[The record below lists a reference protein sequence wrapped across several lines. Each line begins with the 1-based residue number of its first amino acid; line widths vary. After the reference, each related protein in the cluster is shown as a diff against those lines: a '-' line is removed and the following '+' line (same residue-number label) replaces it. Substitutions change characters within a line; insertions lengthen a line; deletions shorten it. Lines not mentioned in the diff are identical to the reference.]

1 MNFSLGEEDRLWQE
15 PEKESRPNIL
25 RYGIFAV
32 FLLGVLIGLWFL
44 ISPSHQ
50 GHNTA
55 DLPLVK
61 ADPEPYKMK
70 AENQGVPSVKHQ
82 DKLVY
87 GRIRSDKA
95 EPVAEH
101 ILPDPELPMPELK
114 EDAAPLKMVEQYA
127 PQDVDPG
134 KIVEV
139 TEDALE
145 SAALTS
151 IADLID
157 EGESA
162 PKVPEK
168 NVSKGKVYIQLGSL
182 KSYDQAESEWKRL
195 SKKHADELGKYE
207 PVIQKVDLGADQG
220 IYYRLRTGP
229 FEDTEKASAIC
240 ESLKGQKVGCVVV
253 K

>member
-1 MNFSLGEEDRLWQE
+1 MDFSLKEEDRLWQE
-15 PEKESRPNIL
+15 PEKESNPNIL
-25 RYGIFAV
+25 RYGVFAAIFVA
-32 FLLGVLIGLWFL
+32 VLIGLWFL

-50 GHNTA
+50 GHNA
-55 DLPLVK
+55 VDLPLVK

-87 GRIRSDKA
+87 GRIRSDKV

-101 ILPDPELPMPELK
+101 ILPDPEQPMPELK
-114 EDAAPLKMVEQYA
+114 EDTPLKMVEEYA

-134 KIVEV
+134 KVVEMV
-139 TEDALE
+139 EEEAEPAL
-145 SAALTS
+145 SS

-162 PKVPEK
+162 PAKAPETP
-168 NVSKGKVYIQLGSL
+168 VVKGNTYIQLGSL
-182 KSYDQAESEWKRL
+182 KSYDQAESEWERL
-195 SKKHADELGKYE
+195 SKKHADQLGKCK
-207 PVIQKVDLGADQG
+207 PVIQKVDLGAEQG

-229 FEDTEKASAIC
+229 FEDGTKAAAVC
-240 ESLKGQKVGCVVV
+240 DSLKAQKVGCVVV